1 MGTDLNI
8 HFVWNRLTFLH
19 CSWLLGRS
27 DGVLNPSGVRFG
39 SAELYYIL
47 EKEFKHDVIDSM
59 AVGQKL
65 ENGDERVLLF
75 LVTPNGEALDS
86 RLVKRI
92 QDAIAQKLSRRHVP
106 AVIQTSPGVPV
117 TLSGKKLESSV
128 KKLV

>member
-1 MGTDLNI
+1 MLNLSL
-8 HFVWNRLTFLH
+8 VY
-19 CSWLLGRS
+19 SWLLGRS

-47 EKEFKHDVIDSM
+47 EHDFKHDIADSL

-65 ENGDERVLLF
+65 PNGDERVILF
-75 LVTPNGEALDS
+75 MVTPDQKALKAD
-86 RLVKRI
+86 LVKRI
-92 QDAIAQKLSRRHVP
+92 QDTIAQRLSRRHVP
-106 AVIQTSPGVPV
+106 AVMEACPGVPV